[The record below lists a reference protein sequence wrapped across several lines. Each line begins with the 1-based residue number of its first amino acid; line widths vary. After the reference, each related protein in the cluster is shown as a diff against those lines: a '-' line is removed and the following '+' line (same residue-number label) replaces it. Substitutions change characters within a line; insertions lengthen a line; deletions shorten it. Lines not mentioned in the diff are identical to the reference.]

1 MPAPINA
8 TVNKYR
14 STGEQEIDK
23 LTAHFIKQEEEN
35 FALFSYVNEL
45 NDELESLQ
53 SRMEQ
58 LTATIDEARALN
70 VHRDQQQA
78 ENLEKITKQLDE
90 QTALADAAEEDLA
103 KVNESSETFAR

>member
-1 MPAPINA
+1 MSRA
-8 TVNKYR
+8 
-14 STGEQEIDK
+14 GEQEINK

-58 LTATIDEARALN
+58 LTAAIDEARALN

-78 ENLEKITKQLDE
+78 ETLEKIGKQLEE
-90 QTALADAAEEDLA
+90 QTALADTADEDLA
-103 KVNESSETFAR
+103 QVIIEEEKRLGKLSRRVGFNP